1 MHSAA
6 HTTDEILVRRALFE
20 FEPGVVDDLEKFRGT
35 FKEKCAKLRSAIL
48 GHKTHGFTS
57 RRL

>member
-20 FEPGVVDDLEKFRGT
+20 LEPGVVDDLEKLRGT
-35 FKEKCAKLRSAIL
+35 LKKQCAKLRSAIL
-48 GHKTHGFTS
+48 GDKAHGFTS